1 MWPIQV
7 AVRLSVTLYT
17 FFPLVS
23 ELAKEI
29 AAGVS
34 LNMSQVR
41 IMGANAADQQL
52 EKTIVHINLV
62 PTNGK
67 FDDATAFSIYQKFWK
82 RAVFIKSTDFGAYEM
97 VYVRYP
103 GCQLVPLISNWL
115 LFQ

>member
-1 MWPIQV
+1 MC
-7 AVRLSVTLYT
+7 LNVTLYT

-29 AAGVS
+29 AAGVL
-34 LNMSQVR
+34 LNTSQVR

-62 PTNGK
+62 PTDGK
-67 FDDATAFSIYQKFWK
+67 FDGTTALTIYQKFWK
-82 RAVFIKSTDFGAYEM
+82 RAVFIKTTDFGAYEM

-103 GCQLVPLISNWL
+103 GCQLVPLIFNWL
-115 LFQ
+115 LLQ